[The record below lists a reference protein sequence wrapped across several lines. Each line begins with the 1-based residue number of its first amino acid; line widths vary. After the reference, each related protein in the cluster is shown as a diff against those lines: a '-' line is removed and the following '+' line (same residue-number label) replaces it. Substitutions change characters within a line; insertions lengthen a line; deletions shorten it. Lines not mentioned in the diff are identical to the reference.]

1 VKVPEQSFRVAGPS
15 GQTEKGRKEIMKLE
29 IEKVLVVST
38 VHITEQDNHLLQ
50 ISADETIIVY
60 DCEYFYLIYLA
71 ENILESIGEVFSP
84 AFKKLI
90 EFAKT
95 HEEGFTHLK
104 LDRDGNTLEGFEEF
118 DW

>member
-1 VKVPEQSFRVAGPS
+1 MKVPEQSFRVAGPS
-15 GQTEKGRKEIMKLE
+15 GQAEKGRKEIMKLE

-38 VHITEQDNHLLQ
+38 AHITEQDNHLLQ

-95 HEEGFTHLK
+95 HKEGFTHLK
-104 LDRDGNTLEGFEEF
+104 LDRDGETLEGFEEF